1 MFGAA
6 VHQPC
11 VAAIEA
17 DVGQSGDLPISAM
30 QVSDL
35 GSSAPSEDEGGSIAR
50 PKTKLQ
56 SGIRKPKAYTNAI
69 IKYGC
74 FTSTGEP

>member
-1 MFGAA
+1 
-6 VHQPC
+6 
-11 VAAIEA
+11 
-17 DVGQSGDLPISAM
+17 M